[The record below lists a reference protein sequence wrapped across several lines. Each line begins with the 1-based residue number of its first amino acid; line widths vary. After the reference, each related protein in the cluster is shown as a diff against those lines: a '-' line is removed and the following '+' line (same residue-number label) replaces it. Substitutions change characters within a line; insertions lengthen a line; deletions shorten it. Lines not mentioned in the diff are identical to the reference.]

1 MRTNGKEIEQD
12 VRECPP
18 NFMFLDATSFINC
31 LCFAYIRSMK
41 NSCQVLFNTGLIGWA
56 ILLATGCGSSDNSAE
71 EAPGLDD
78 QMFYGSV
85 IEMSEALDAQGLRSA
100 LTESGRAQVRFEG
113 EVTATCAKKG
123 CWMDVASGEDTV
135 FVRFQDYGFFV
146 PTEGAEGKR
155 TVMEGEAFFDTI
167 TVEMRK
173 HYAEDAGESEEF
185 IASITEPELRLAFT
199 ATGVMI
205 ED

>member
-1 MRTNGKEIEQD
+1 MLEITEP
-12 VRECPP
+12 RP
-18 NFMFLDATSFINC
+18 NLQY
-31 LCFAYIRSMK
+31 LRSMK
-41 NSCQVLFNTGLIGWA
+41 KSHCAHMVSVLLFSIA
-56 ILLATGCGSSDNSAE
+56 ACGSADTDAPPAAE
-71 EAPGLDD
+71 N
-78 QMFYGSV
+78 QTYSGSV
-85 IEMSEALDAQGLRSA
+85 IELDGALDASGLRAA
-100 LTESGRAQVRFEG
+100 LSETGRAQVKFEG

-167 TVEMRK
+167 EVAMLQ
-173 HYAEDAGESEEF
+173 HYAEDAGASEEA
-185 IASITEPELRLAFT
+185 IAAITEPELRLAFT

>member
-1 MRTNGKEIEQD
+1 MNKTLYI
-12 VRECPP
+12 
-18 NFMFLDATSFINC
+18 
-31 LCFAYIRSMK
+31 IRSVAFGAAFC
-41 NSCQVLFNTGLIGWA
+41 SIVA
-56 ILLATGCGSSDNSAE
+56 CGSADAPAE
-71 EAPGLDD
+71 AETVNEN
-78 QMFYGSV
+78 QTFYGSV
-85 IEMSEALDAQGLRSA
+85 IELDGATDAVGLRAA
-100 LTESGRAQVRFEG
+100 LAENGRAQVRFEG

-167 TVEMRK
+167 TVDMLK
-173 HYAEDAGESEEF
+173 HYAEDAGESEEV
-185 IASITEPELRLAFT
+185 IAAITEPELRLAFT

>member
-1 MRTNGKEIEQD
+1 MKKI
-12 VRECPP
+12 
-18 NFMFLDATSFINC
+18 LHIA
-31 LCFAYIRSMK
+31 RSMAFGAA
-41 NSCQVLFNTGLIGWA
+41 LFSIA
-56 ILLATGCGSSDNSAE
+56 ACGSADTAADAPPAAE
-71 EAPGLDD
+71 N
-78 QMFYGSV
+78 QTYYGSV
-85 IEMSEALDAQGLRSA
+85 IELDGALDASGLRAA
-100 LTESGRAQVRFEG
+100 LSETGRAQVKFEG

-123 CWMDVASGEDTV
+123 CWMDVTSGEDTV

-167 TVEMRK
+167 KVAMLQ
-173 HYAEDAGESEEF
+173 HYAEDAGASEEA
-185 IASITEPELRLAFT
+185 IAAITEPELRLAFT

>member
-1 MRTNGKEIEQD
+1 MKKA
-12 VRECPP
+12 P
-18 NFMFLDATSFINC
+18 
-31 LCFAYIRSMK
+31 YILRSMAYGAA
-41 NSCQVLFNTGLIGWA
+41 LFSIA
-56 ILLATGCGSSDNSAE
+56 ACGSADTTVDAQPADEN
-71 EAPGLDD
+71 
-78 QMFYGSV
+78 QTYYGSV
-85 IEMSEALDAQGLRSA
+85 IELDGALDAAGLRAA
-100 LTESGRAQVRFEG
+100 LAETGRAQVKFEG

-167 TVEMRK
+167 EVAMLQ
-173 HYAEDAGESEEF
+173 HYAEDAGASEED
-185 IASITEPELRLAFT
+185 IAAITEPELRLAFT

>member
-1 MRTNGKEIEQD
+1 MNKT
-12 VRECPP
+12 
-18 NFMFLDATSFINC
+18 L
-31 LCFAYIRSMK
+31 YIARS
-41 NSCQVLFNTGLIGWA
+41 
-56 ILLATGCGSSDNSAE
+56 LAFGAAFCSIAACGSSDAPAE
-71 EAPGLDD
+71 ADSVNEN
-78 QMFYGSV
+78 QTFYGSV
-85 IEMSEALDAQGLRSA
+85 IELDGATDAVGLRAA
-100 LTESGRAQVRFEG
+100 LAENGRAQVKFEG

-173 HYAEDAGESEEF
+173 HYAEDAGESEEV
-185 IASITEPELRLAFT
+185 IAAITEPELRLAFT

>member
-1 MRTNGKEIEQD
+1 MNKTLYI
-12 VRECPP
+12 VR
-18 NFMFLDATSFINC
+18 S
-31 LCFAYIRSMK
+31 
-41 NSCQVLFNTGLIGWA
+41 
-56 ILLATGCGSSDNSAE
+56 LAFGAAFCSIAACGSSDAPAE
-71 EAPGLDD
+71 ADSVNEN
-78 QMFYGSV
+78 QTFYGSV
-85 IEMSEALDAQGLRSA
+85 IELDGATDAVGLRAA
-100 LTESGRAQVRFEG
+100 LAENGRAQVKFEG

-173 HYAEDAGESEEF
+173 HYAEDAGESEEV
-185 IASITEPELRLAFT
+185 IAAITEPELRLAFT

>member
-1 MRTNGKEIEQD
+1 M
-12 VRECPP
+12 
-18 NFMFLDATSFINC
+18 DAS
-31 LCFAYIRSMK
+31 
-41 NSCQVLFNTGLIGWA
+41 
-56 ILLATGCGSSDNSAE
+56 
-71 EAPGLDD
+71 
-78 QMFYGSV
+78 
-85 IEMSEALDAQGLRSA
+85 GLRAA
-100 LTESGRAQVRFEG
+100 LAESGRAQVKFEG

-167 TVEMRK
+167 DVNMLR
-173 HYAEDAGESEEF
+173 HYAEDAGESDEV
-185 IASITEPELRLAFT
+185 IAAITEPELRMAIT

>member
-1 MRTNGKEIEQD
+1 MNKI
-12 VRECPP
+12 
-18 NFMFLDATSFINC
+18 LHIA
-31 LCFAYIRSMK
+31 RS
-41 NSCQVLFNTGLIGWA
+41 VAFVAALFSIA
-56 ILLATGCGSSDNSAE
+56 ACGSADTAADAQPSDQN
-71 EAPGLDD
+71 
-78 QMFYGSV
+78 QTYYGSV
-85 IEMSEALDAQGLRSA
+85 IELDGALDAAGLRAA
-100 LTESGRAQVRFEG
+100 LSETGRAQVKFEG

-167 TVEMRK
+167 EVAMLQ
-173 HYAEDAGESEEF
+173 HYAEDAGASEEA
-185 IASITEPELRLAFT
+185 IATITEPELRLAFT

>member
-1 MRTNGKEIEQD
+1 
-12 VRECPP
+12 
-18 NFMFLDATSFINC
+18 MFKPMITPLFAAISFAA
-31 LCFAYIRSMK
+31 LMMAS
-41 NSCQVLFNTGLIGWA
+41 
-56 ILLATGCGSSDNSAE
+56 GCGSTEQETTTELADS
-71 EAPGLDD
+71 G
-78 QMFYGSV
+78 QTFYGSV
-85 IEMSEALDAQGLRSA
+85 IDIDGATDAAGLRSVLA
-100 LTESGRAQVRFEG
+100 ENGRAQVKFEG

-173 HYAEDAGESEEF
+173 HYAEDAGESEEV
-185 IASITEPELRLAFT
+185 IAAITEPELRLAFT

>member
-1 MRTNGKEIEQD
+1 MSARWNPVQRSRSIN
-12 VRECPP
+12 R
-18 NFMFLDATSFINC
+18 FYFL
-31 LCFAYIRSMK
+31 YIRSMK
-41 NSCQVLFNTGLIGWA
+41 NSLHISPKIAVIVCS
-56 ILLATGCGSSDNSAE
+56 LLAASGCGSSDNSV
-71 EAPGLDD
+71 EAVPDLDD

-85 IEMSEALDAQGLRSA
+85 IEVNGALDAKGLRSA
-100 LTESGRAQVRFEG
+100 LTDSGRAQVRFEG

-173 HYAEDAGESEEF
+173 HYAEDAGEAEEF
-185 IASITEPELRLAFT
+185 IAAITEPELRLAFT

>member
-1 MRTNGKEIEQD
+1 MLEPSQFCQGFDDSGKVDSIH
-12 VRECPP
+12 RLHWIIR
-18 NFMFLDATSFINC
+18 F
-31 LCFAYIRSMK
+31 CFAYIRSMK
-41 NSCQVLFNTGLIGWA
+41 NLRHNSPKNAA
-56 ILLATGCGSSDNSAE
+56 IVCALLLVTGCGSSDNKEVA
-71 EAPGLDD
+71 APGHKD

-85 IEMSEALDAQGLRSA
+85 IEMSDALDAEGLRSA
-100 LTESGRAQVRFEG
+100 LTASGRAQVRFEG

-155 TVMEGEAFFDTI
+155 AVMEGEAFFDTI

-185 IASITEPELRLAFT
+185 IAAITEPELRLAFT

>member
-1 MRTNGKEIEQD
+1 MKKALHI
-12 VRECPP
+12 
-18 NFMFLDATSFINC
+18 L
-31 LCFAYIRSMK
+31 RSIA
-41 NSCQVLFNTGLIGWA
+41 FGAALISIA
-56 ILLATGCGSSDNSAE
+56 ACGSADTAADVPPAAE
-71 EAPGLDD
+71 N
-78 QMFYGSV
+78 QTYYGSV
-85 IEMSEALDAQGLRSA
+85 IELEGALDAAGLRAA
-100 LTESGRAQVRFEG
+100 LAENGRAQVKFEG

-146 PTEGAEGKR
+146 PTVGAEGKR

-167 TVEMRK
+167 EVAMLK
-173 HYAEDAGESEEF
+173 HYAEDAGASDEV
-185 IASITEPELRLAFT
+185 IAAITEPELRLAFT

>member
-1 MRTNGKEIEQD
+1 MIKPTIT
-12 VRECPP
+12 P
-18 NFMFLDATSFINC
+18 L
-31 LCFAYIRSMK
+31 FAA
-41 NSCQVLFNTGLIGWA
+41 LGLA
-56 ILLATGCGSSDNSAE
+56 ALLTATGCGSTEQGSVTEPVDA
-71 EAPGLDD
+71 G
-78 QMFYGSV
+78 QTFYGSV
-85 IEMSEALDAQGLRSA
+85 IELDGATDAAGLRAA
-100 LTESGRAQVRFEG
+100 LAENGRAQVRFEG

-173 HYAEDAGESEEF
+173 HYAEDAGASEEA
-185 IASITEPELRLAFT
+185 IAAITEPELRLAFT

>member
-1 MRTNGKEIEQD
+1 MNKTLYI
-12 VRECPP
+12 
-18 NFMFLDATSFINC
+18 
-31 LCFAYIRSMK
+31 IRS
-41 NSCQVLFNTGLIGWA
+41 LA
-56 ILLATGCGSSDNSAE
+56 ICAAIFSLAACGSADAPAE
-71 EAPGLDD
+71 TATVNEN
-78 QMFYGSV
+78 QTFYGSV
-85 IEMSEALDAQGLRSA
+85 IELDGASDAAGLRAA
-100 LTESGRAQVRFEG
+100 LAEKGRAQVKFEG

-173 HYAEDAGESEEF
+173 HYAEDAGESEEV
-185 IASITEPELRLAFT
+185 IAAITEPELRLAFT